1 MFIFLPWPTF
11 QGDAWARHLA
21 RRRSS
26 HVFFFPWTYWFQSM
40 GVPIGKMMINI
51 DKAPNF
57 GEPLYYFGKDPEV
70 TWAGNLCLIGRFD
83 ILSVPW
89 KKTVL
94 FVKPQCRAQF
104 VKTNSSPLF
113 EVVKTYWL
121 LLSSNIALKPR
132 KKGNTQH
139 HTTMRNKNINMGRSY
154 CIDKLAL
161 SSCLFLACN
170 SDRHWDKKGVRQWRK
185 GLPPQP
191 WKR

>member
-1 MFIFLPWPTF
+1 MASGVYFPSMAKTC

-26 HVFFFPWTYWFQSM
+26 HVIFLPWTYWFQSM

-51 DKAPNF
+51 DKASNF
-57 GEPLYYFGKDPEV
+57 VEPLLFRERP
-70 TWAGNLCLIGRFD
+70 WGNLGWKL
-83 ILSVPW
+83 VPYW
-89 KKTVL
+89 EIWYSICALKENRS

-113 EVVKTYWL
+113 EVVKKYWHL
-121 LLSSNIALKPR
+121 PCSNMAFKPR
-132 KKGNTQH
+132 KKGNTQQWGTKTSTWVGH
-139 HTTMRNKNINMGRSY
+139 IVATNPHS
-154 CIDKLAL
+154 LHVV
-161 SSCLFLACN
+161 FFACN
-170 SDRHWDKKGVRQWRK
+170 SDRHWYKKGVKQWQK